1 MGYLLLHPPAEG
13 QSKVAICFLSEGWT
27 HIAVSSIHATDQDQ
41 NGDDE
46 DAVDVDEVPVV
57 IRADC
62 VHP

>member
-1 MGYLLLHPPAEG
+1 MDTCN
-13 QSKVAICFLSEGWT
+13 SCI
-27 HIAVSSIHATDQDQ
+27 IHATDQDQ